1 MATHSSIMPE
11 KFCGQRSLVGYTAR
25 GVTKS
30 WTWLSD
36 WAHRIHTYTGGNCLV
51 LLEPENDGCI
61 ILWSLIRIVILCQP
75 WWRSSWIIHE
85 DWRPSAITMG
95 MAQSEVQRVL
105 ATPGRCH
112 MYYSIVLELRSL
124 NGSHWAKYQGVSRA
138 MFLLE
143 ALGDNVS
150 LPFLASGSLL
160 HSLASGSLCHL
171 QSQHLQVFLWLS
183 ISLPISTSMDPVM
196 MFGSPG

>member
-1 MATHSSIMPE
+1 
-11 KFCGQRSLVGYTAR
+11 
-25 GVTKS
+25 
-30 WTWLSD
+30 
-36 WAHRIHTYTGGNCLV
+36 
-51 LLEPENDGCI
+51 
-61 ILWSLIRIVILCQP
+61 
-75 WWRSSWIIHE
+75 
-85 DWRPSAITMG
+85 MG

-160 HSLASGSLCHL
+160 LSLAH
-171 QSQHLQVFLWLS
+171 VPFLNHYNLF
-183 ISLPISTSMDPVM
+183 LPS
-196 MFGSPG
+196 